1 MNDRDK
7 SDKIL
12 RELEEQQCD
21 LVMISL
27 GKYFKEESMHQL
39 EEWEEEINTTELPE
53 TLDYKLKKITEK
65 YEKAD
70 IAVVRKRRRKSYLR
84 VCSLMLAVM
93 VCVGGVSLASSEA
106 MRKTVYN
113 VLFAPGDGN
122 VEVSFKEANADINI
136 PADMKTI
143 LYPDYLPEGY
153 VLSEVEKEN
162 DRTEV
167 VFSNEDKDDKVRLDY
182 LKLDNIAS
190 LDTEQSNN
198 KIIYINNEK
207 AIIQERE
214 YENEL
219 LFKFEGYSVLLN
231 YNVQYINESKIVQI
245 AESIRI
251 YSVNELK
258 EKLVK

>member
-122 VEVSFKEANADINI
+122 VEVSFKEANADVNI
-136 PADMKTI
+136 PADMETI

-153 VLSEVEKEN
+153 VLAEIESGA
-162 DRTEV
+162 DRIKM
-167 VFSNEDKDDKVRLDY
+167 VFLNNLKDDDIIINYKNENNL
-182 LKLDNIAS
+182 LS
-190 LDTEQSNN
+190 LDLEQSENEL
-198 KIIYINNEK
+198 IIINNEK
-207 AIIQERE
+207 SVIQNTDSRYIVFFRMGNYNISVSCIQDIGKDKIIKIAENIKT
-214 YENEL
+214 YSENE
-219 LFKFEGYSVLLN
+219 V
-231 YNVQYINESKIVQI
+231 
-245 AESIRI
+245 
-251 YSVNELK
+251 K

>member
-39 EEWEEEINTTELPE
+39 EVWEEEINTTKLPE

-93 VCVGGVSLASSEA
+93 VCVGGISLASSEA
-106 MRKTVYN
+106 MRKSVYN
-113 VLFAPGDGN
+113 ILFAPGDGN
-122 VEVSFKEANADINI
+122 VEVSFKEANADVNI
-136 PADMKTI
+136 PADMETI

-153 VLSEVEKEN
+153 VLAEVKQDGDRIRTVFYDSIN
-162 DRTEV
+162 DHKITI
-167 VFSNEDKDDKVRLDY
+167 NYKI
-182 LKLDNIAS
+182 DNAILS
-190 LDTEQSNN
+190 LDLELSENE
-198 KIIYINNEK
+198 IIDINNEK
-207 AIIQERE
+207 AVIQNRDSMYMVFYRLGE
-214 YENEL
+214 YNISL
-219 LFKFEGYSVLLN
+219 SCSQDIDKDKV
-231 YNVQYINESKIVQI
+231 IQI
-245 AESIRI
+245 AENIKV

-258 EKLVK
+258 EKLVD

>member
-93 VCVGGVSLASSEA
+93 VCVGGISLASSEA
-106 MRKTVYN
+106 MRKSVYN
-113 VLFAPGDGN
+113 ILFAPGDGN
-122 VEVSFKEANADINI
+122 VEVSFKEANADVNI
-136 PADMKTI
+136 PADMETI

-153 VLSEVEKEN
+153 VLSEVKQDDSRVKIIFLNDEI
-162 DRTEV
+162 DRTIMI
-167 VFSNEDKDDKVRLDY
+167 SYKARNMLS
-182 LKLDNIAS
+182 S
-190 LDTEQSNN
+190 LDVEESGNKVIYVNN
-198 KIIYINNEK
+198 QK
-207 AIIQERE
+207 AIIQSRDSIQNIFFHLED
-214 YENEL
+214 
-219 LFKFEGYSVLLN
+219 
-231 YNVQYINESKIVQI
+231 YNISISLDQDIDEDEIVQI
-245 AESIRI
+245 AENIKI
-251 YSVNELK
+251 YSVNELYK
-258 EKLVK
+258 N

>member
-122 VEVSFKEANADINI
+122 VEVSFKEANADVNI
-136 PADMKTI
+136 PADMETI

-153 VLSEVEKEN
+153 VLHKVEN
-162 DRTEV
+162 DKGGVEIVFYNDVDYIVISYKSEEVILSLDLEKSENEV
-167 VFSNEDKDDKVRLDY
+167 VAV
-182 LKLDNIAS
+182 
-190 LDTEQSNN
+190 
-198 KIIYINNEK
+198 NNEK
-207 AIIQERE
+207 AVIQNKDSKYILFYRSGDYNISLSCSQDIDKDKII
-214 YENEL
+214 
-219 LFKFEGYSVLLN
+219 
-231 YNVQYINESKIVQI
+231 QI
-245 AESIRI
+245 AENIKI